1 MDFTKLTDAQIGYF
15 AGIVDGEGCFVIGL
29 YGSKSRYTGEKIMNY
44 HTYIKV
50 SNTDEN
56 LIKWIHDFVGGTN
69 WQQHRSTRINKYD
82 RTVYNIQLS
91 GETLDL
97 IMPIIYP
104 YLIVKR
110 QQCEVMMRMRSTFKR
125 NIGLS
130 KKLVSQEIH
139 DLRHDC
145 YSQMRNLNSRWH
157 NHPIKPK
164 YDLAPCCPSA

>member
-1 MDFTKLTDAQIGYF
+1 MDFSKLTDAQLGYF
-15 AGIVDGEGCFVIGL
+15 AGIVDGEGCFVVGL
-29 YGSKSRYTGEKIMNY
+29 YGSKSRHTGKQIMNY

-56 LIKWIHDFVGGTN
+56 LIKWIHDVVGGTN
-69 WQQHRSTRINKYD
+69 WQQHRSTRVNKYD

-97 IMPIIYP
+97 IMPLIYP
-104 YLIVKR
+104 YLIVKKL
-110 QQCEVMMRMRSTFKR
+110 QCDVMLRMRSTFKR
-125 NIGLS
+125 NNRLS
-130 KKLVSQEIH
+130 KRDNSQEIH
-139 DLRHDC
+139 DLRHVC
-145 YSQMRNLNSRWH
+145 YSEMRALNSRWH